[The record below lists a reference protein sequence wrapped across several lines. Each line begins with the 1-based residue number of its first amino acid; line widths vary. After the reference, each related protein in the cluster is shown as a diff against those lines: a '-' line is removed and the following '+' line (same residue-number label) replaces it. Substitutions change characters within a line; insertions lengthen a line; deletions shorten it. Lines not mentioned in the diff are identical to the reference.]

1 MSGWPRHPAIYEIN
15 TWVWLSAIGAK
26 IGRAVDLS
34 SVPAAEWDA
43 IAKFG
48 FEAVWLMGVWER
60 SLACIAD
67 SNQNQVLLDD
77 FRRALPDFRPED
89 NVGSAYSVRR
99 YTVDPHLGGEEGL
112 ATARWELSRRGMRL
126 ILDFVPNHV
135 AMDHPWVV
143 EYPEYFIRGG
153 PDDAPMIPR
162 PSSRSRP
169 GICPGA

>member
-1 MSGWPRHPAIYEIN
+1 MSTWPRHPAIYQIN

-34 SVPAAEWDA
+34 SVPAAEWDT

-60 SLACIAD
+60 SPACIVI

-89 NVGSAYSVRR
+89 NVGSAFSVRR
-99 YTVDPHLGGEEGL
+99 YVVDPHLGGKEGR
-112 ATARWELSRRGMRL
+112 ATGR
-126 ILDFVPNHV
+126 
-135 AMDHPWVV
+135 
-143 EYPEYFIRGG
+143 
-153 PDDAPMIPR
+153 PR
-162 PSSRSRP
+162 PAS
-169 GICPGA
+169 CH